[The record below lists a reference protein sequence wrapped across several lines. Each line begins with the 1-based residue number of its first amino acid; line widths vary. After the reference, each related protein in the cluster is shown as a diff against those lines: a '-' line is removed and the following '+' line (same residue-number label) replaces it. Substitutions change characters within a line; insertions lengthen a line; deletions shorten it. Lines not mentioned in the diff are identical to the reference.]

1 MTMIKDPDG
10 CDLSLSD
17 RHLHLDGPAVS
28 LRAPYI
34 HAVFPFDIVVKRYL
48 LNGRNRALFL
58 RGRFIFHRFSCEG
71 IPDRAENSSGTVGGT
86 GYHIHLP
93 GLCLKDS
100 ADHAFCLCQ
109 KLCRLPGSAQNGYI
123 RDLVLFHGHLH
134 SYFAPVTAG
143 GSGVDTVFIGIAGI
157 LDLLLCLLLRIG
169 QSRLLLCGVYLGQ
182 NEPFRKCF
190 QHRNGP
196 G

>member
-1 MTMIKDPDG
+1 MFKNPDRG
-10 CDLSLSD
+10 DFRLSD
-17 RHLHLDGPAVS
+17 RHLHLDGSAVS
-28 LRAPYI
+28 LRTSDIY
-34 HAVFPFDIVVKRYL
+34 AVFPCDIVVKRHL
-48 LNGRNRALFL
+48 FNGCNRAVFL
-58 RGRFIFHRFSCEG
+58 GGCFIFHCFPCEG
-71 IPDRAENSSGTVGGT
+71 VPDCTQDSSGTIGGT
-86 GYHIHLP
+86 GDHIHLP

-100 ADHAFCLCQ
+100 ADHALCLCQ

-157 LDLLLCLLLRIG
+157 LDLLLWLLVLRIG
-169 QSRLLLCGVYLGQ
+169 QCRLFLRRVCLCQ
-182 NEPFRKCF
+182 NESFRKCF
-190 QHRNGP
+190 QYRNCP